1 MEIKLKP
8 IDGIMTAAIQKA
20 IDECYLG
27 GGGSVVLEEGLYLT
41 GGIRLRSNCTLYLKA
56 GAVLKG
62 VRDIAAYAILG
73 DDKIEPVNP
82 DYQTDVL
89 WTPPAVRKT
98 FDHSSKAASA
108 WNNALIRMLD
118 AHDVAIIAEKGAIID
133 GSDPYDPLGEEH
145 YRGPHGIAYHHSYNI
160 RLEGYLI
167 RNTGNW
173 AHIGYKS
180 RNIRYKNIVVQGGH
194 DGIHNSS
201 CDDYVIED
209 CEFYTGDDCVAGFDN
224 YNVTVRN
231 CVMNSACSGM
241 RFGGADV
248 LVENCRFYGPGE
260 FVFRGAMSLEDKI
273 AGKPSPRAKGGGML
287 AVFTYYSD
295 FSLDV
300 RRLPKNIVV
309 RNCTVENCAR
319 FLHFDFTGTHTWQ
332 RNKPLVEITFENIK
346 ASGIALPFNA
356 YGSAENPLTLRVK
369 DCDIRFSCETDCAIR
384 SGNFARIETV
394 NVHFENVTDALV
406 KGYGGEGEI
415 VAENVSGI
423 TRLLHKV
430 DDKFVSDNI

>member
-1 MEIKLKP
+1 MEITIKP
-8 IDGIMTAAIQKA
+8 IDGIMTATLQKA
-20 IDECYLG
+20 IDECFLG
-27 GGGSVVLEEGLYLT
+27 GGGKVVLEEGLYLT

-56 GAVLKG
+56 GAILKG

-73 DDKIEPVNP
+73 EDTIEPVNP
-82 DYQTDVL
+82 EYQTDVL

-98 FDHSSKAASA
+98 FDHSRKAASA
-108 WNNALIRMLD
+108 WNNALIRILD
-118 AHDVAIIAEKGAIID
+118 AHDVAIVAEKGAVID

-160 RLEGYLI
+160 HLEGYLI

-173 AHIGYKS
+173 AHIGYQS
-180 RNIRYKNIVVQGGH
+180 RNIHYQNIVVQGGH

-209 CEFYTGDDCVAGFDN
+209 SEFYTGDDCVAGFDN
-224 YNVTVRN
+224 YNVVVKN
-231 CVMNSACSGM
+231 CVLNSACSGM

-260 FVFRGAMSLEDKI
+260 YVFRGAMSLEDKI
-273 AGKPSPRAKGGGML
+273 AGTPSPRAKGGGML

-295 FSLDV
+295 FSLNV

-332 RNKPLVEITFENIK
+332 KNKPLVEITFENVK
-346 ASGIALPFNA
+346 AKGITLPFNA

-369 DCDIRFSCETDCAIR
+369 NCDIQFARETDCAIR
-384 SGNFARIETV
+384 AGNFARIESV
-394 NVHFENVTDALV
+394 DVRFENVTDALV

-415 VAENVSGI
+415 VAENVRGVA
-423 TRLLHKV
+423 RLLHKV